1 MKLLSRVVIS
11 CAVAGLCSAAVEAQ
25 APFAGWYRTD
35 GVVTSNDEYSVD
47 LYWDAEAGAVRLPG
61 CTRPVDVAGTGP
73 NDPRPL
79 FTVTVGCRADG
90 SAAGFSGPSP
100 WRAELL
106 IPLHPEAAD
115 VVNWWNPLFW
125 FLGVLGQE
133 QHRTPVKIGFAK
145 RERWHSYLVRPRT
158 DYSISRPSQTVK
170 LDPVEV
176 RAVLRSPRGTR
187 LRGAGRG
194 AEIELSFPTWPEVG
208 ALLDLMEQHCPEGEG

>member
-1 MKLLSRVVIS
+1 MSLLDRVVIA
-11 CAVAGLCSAAVEAQ
+11 CACAGLCCVAVEAQ

-61 CTRPVDVAGTGP
+61 FTRPVDVDGPGP

-100 WRAELL
+100 WIADLL

-125 FLGVLGQE
+125 FLGVFGLE
-133 QHRTPVKIGFAK
+133 QQRTAVQIGFTG
-145 RERWHSYLVRPRT
+145 RERLRSYLVRPRT
-158 DYSISRPSQTVK
+158 NYSVPRPSQTVK

-176 RAVLRSPRGTR
+176 RAALRSPRGTT
-187 LRGAGRG
+187 LRGEGTG
-194 AEIELSFPTWPEVG
+194 AEIELSFPAWQRIWP
-208 ALLDLMEQHCPEGEG
+208 LLDLMERDCPKGGE